1 MTSFS
6 DLSIIIPSY
15 NARHHLTR
23 CLTAVRDALPG
34 AEVIVIDGASSDDS
48 ATMVAKEHP
57 EVRLHIERNH
67 GWAYATN
74 RGVELSTRRFLLF
87 LNSDAYP
94 TRDAVMLMLERLEQR
109 RDVGAVAPML
119 RNEDGTRQALFGFW
133 YWPTW
138 RDIKK
143 PTLAP
148 VLSAACLM
156 TSRERFEQVG
166 AFDEAFFLYNEEFDW
181 CRRAHKAGLGLEILP
196 ASVVHVGGGS
206 TTKGPLLTLEG
217 WRGFVYLSAKHWPR
231 WVTRLLS
238 QAMRL
243 QGLVFKHVDP
253 RPGYRS
259 MWSQLESIMKHQEYT
274 RSPFDVSGRGVPNL
288 CAPLARE
295 PE

>member
-1 MTSFS
+1 MSFT

-23 CLTAVRDALPG
+23 CLSGVRRDLPG
-34 AEVIVIDGASSDDS
+34 AEVIVVDGASSDES
-48 ATMVAKEHP
+48 AAMVARDFP
-57 EVRLHIERNH
+57 EVRLHAGPNH

-94 TRDAVMLMLERLEQR
+94 TRDAVLLMLERLEQKSQ
-109 RDVGAVAPML
+109 VAAVAPML
-119 RNEDGTRQALFGFW
+119 LNEDLTRQALFGWW

-138 RDIKK
+138 REITE
-143 PTLAP
+143 PTVAP

-156 TSRERFEQVG
+156 TTRERFERVG
-166 AFDEAFFLYNEEFDW
+166 AFDETFFLYNEELDW
-181 CRRAHKAGLGLEILP
+181 CRRAQNAGLELEILP
-196 ASVVHVGGGS
+196 VSVVHVGGGS

-217 WRGFVYLSAKHWPR
+217 WRGFVYLSDKHWPR
-231 WVTRLLS
+231 WVTGGLR

-243 QGLVFKHVDP
+243 QGFVFKFFDP
-253 RPGYRS
+253 RPGYRA
-259 MWSQLESIMKHQEYT
+259 MWSELESIMKQRAYT
-274 RSPFDVSGRGVPNL
+274 RSPFEVSGRGVPNL

-295 PE
+295 HE